1 MVFIRERCTLCTEKH
16 KIQLAKTEKQTP
28 NVRYFFNVLEEE
40 KKTVDV
46 LISLGFVS
54 MFV

>member
-40 KKTVDV
+40 EKKR
-46 LISLGFVS
+46 
-54 MFV
+54 

>member
-1 MVFIRERCTLCTEKH
+1 MVFIRERCTLCTEH

-40 KKTVDV
+40 EKKR
-46 LISLGFVS
+46 
-54 MFV
+54 